1 MQLHFAC
8 GSGPFPTGKRKR
20 EDFTFHLQ
28 GVPGSAAP
36 EGAGKGVPQ
45 GGKRDSADKRC
56 LSGGSARI
64 QMQPG
69 RNTSRNSSRNS
80 SGLCEPP
87 LPSER
92 ALQPSPVTQQAG
104 GSQALAKA
112 AAGIRALAAPAQDR
126 DWFLRSPAPE
136 RGSQL
141 PERVGEQ
148 KQSDLDF

>member
-8 GSGPFPTGKRKR
+8 GSGPLPTGKRKR

-80 SGLCEPP
+80 S
-87 LPSER
+87 R
-92 ALQPSPVTQQAG
+92 ALRAAFAVGTGSAAKPCDPG

-112 AAGIRALAAPAQDR
+112 AAGIRALAAPAQGTDR
-126 DWFLRSPAPE
+126 FLRSPAPE